1 MTQIKTARLYLRNI
15 TETDAQDIYEYSKN
29 PNVGPKA
36 GWEPHKSIEDTKEI
50 MEAIFLNQPYVFGI
64 ILPETGKLIGS
75 LGLLS
80 DPKREYEKAMMLGYA
95 LGEEYWGK
103 GYMTEAAQAVIKY
116 GFENLELELISC
128 TCYPFNTGSMRVIEK
143 CGFTFEGILRMAEK
157 IYNGSV
163 YDHRCYSITREEYFN

>member
-1 MTQIKTARLYLRNI
+1 MTEIKTERLYLRNI
-15 TETDAQDIYEYSKN
+15 TESDAQDIYEYSIN

-50 MEAIFLNQPYVFGI
+50 MKVIFLNQPHVFGI
-64 ILPETGKLIGS
+64 VLPETGKLIGS

-80 DPKREYEKAMMLGYA
+80 DPKREYDKAMMLGYA

-116 GFENLELELISC
+116 GFENLGLELISC
-128 TCYPFNTGSMRVIEK
+128 NCYPFNIGSMRVIEK
-143 CGFTFEGILRMAEK
+143 CGFKFEGILRMAEK
-157 IYNGSV
+157 IFDGNI
-163 YDHRCYSITREEYFN
+163 YDHRCYSITREEYFR